1 MIQNKFCNIKMKGI
15 ACAVPSVWESIQS
28 LKDGGNNDVMDR
40 FVKNTMI
47 QGHYAVGEKQTSSD
61 LCYAAANAIIE
72 QKEISKEQISVMVY
86 VTQTPDYR
94 CPSTAC
100 VLQERLGL
108 PKDCLAFDVNLG
120 CSGYVYGLNVASSL
134 MVTSNAQMALV
145 LVGDASTKH
154 NVRTDNSRLLFGDS
168 GTATLLVKD
177 ESSNEMAF
185 ACKTDGS
192 GFKFM
197 LQPYGQSKHHTMKE
211 EGCHDEIATFNFAIN
226 EAPALINEF
235 LSARNES
242 AENYD
247 YLVLHQANMMIM
259 KQIAKR
265 TRFPKEKML
274 VSLDKFANT
283 SNGSIPTTIVHKLA
297 EGERRDLRLLVC
309 GYGIGLSWSV
319 GSLSIDS
326 DCILPL
332 VHSDEYFDDGLFND

>member
-1 MIQNKFCNIKMKGI
+1 MIINSFKNIKLESVS
-15 ACAVPSVWESIQS
+15 CAVPTEWKSIAS
-28 LKDGGNNDVMDR
+28 LKDGSNDDVMDR

-47 QGHYAVGEKQTSSD
+47 QGHYAVCEKQTSAD

-72 QKEISKEQISVMVY
+72 KKKIAKEQISVLVY

-100 VLQERLGL
+100 ILQDRLDI
-108 PKDCLAFDVNLG
+108 PKDSLAFDVNLG
-120 CSGYVYGLNVASSL
+120 CSGYAYGLNIAASL
-134 MVTSNAQMALV
+134 LATSNAQMALV

-177 ESSNEMAF
+177 ESTDEMAF

-192 GFKFM
+192 GFKYM
-197 LQPYGQSKHHTMKE
+197 LQPYGQSKHHVMRE

-235 LSARNES
+235 LKSRKES
-242 AENYD
+242 ADDYD
-247 YLVLHQANMMIM
+247 YIVLHQANMMIM

-265 TRFPKEKML
+265 TGFPKDKMII
-274 VSLDKFANT
+274 SIDKFANT

-297 EGERRDLRLLVC
+297 EGERKDLKLLVC

-319 GSLSIDS
+319 GSFTINSGD
-326 DCILPL
+326 ILPL
-332 VHSDEYFDDGLFND
+332 VHSDEFFDDGLFDE